1 MFNASLQEPAMRG
14 LSRRLLEGASEM
26 GDRQAALTREVSQSD
41 FAIQALPQHLLGAP
55 HLPGCQTA
63 AGQARVDSSRV
74 KVRARMPGGDAEHL
88 GDLLPCNACQDGG
101 GRMHGHAV
109 VAAHDQG
116 DREANEF
123 VHLRAEQAGSGGVTH
138 PGYWG

>member
-1 MFNASLQEPAMRG
+1 MLNASLQEPAMRG

-41 FAIQALPQHLLGAP
+41 FAIQALPQNLLGAP

-63 AGQARVDSSRV
+63 ADQAMVDTTRVN
-74 KVRARMPGGDAEHL
+74 VRARMSGSDAVDL
-88 GDLLPCNACQDGG
+88 GDLLLCGTHPDGR
-101 GRMHGHAV
+101 GRMQDAAAI
-109 VAAHDQG
+109 AAHGQG

>member
-1 MFNASLQEPAMRG
+1 MRG

-41 FAIQALPQHLLGAP
+41 FAIQALPQNLLGAP

-63 AGQARVDSSRV
+63 ADQAMVDTTRVN
-74 KVRARMPGGDAEHL
+74 VRARIPSDDAEDL
-88 GDLLPCNACQDGG
+88 GDLLPCSARPDGC